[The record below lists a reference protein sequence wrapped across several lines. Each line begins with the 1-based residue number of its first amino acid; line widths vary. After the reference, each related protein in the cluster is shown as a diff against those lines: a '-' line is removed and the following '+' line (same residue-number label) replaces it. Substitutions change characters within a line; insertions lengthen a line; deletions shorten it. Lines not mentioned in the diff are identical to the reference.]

1 MVGIGAGFRDWRRI
15 LQVTSVLHIATPLLA
30 QYFPESPK
38 WLLAKNDISK
48 ISELKTVLKYA
59 ANVNGK
65 YNEDSE
71 KKIEALLSTKE
82 HSKLDI
88 NTKDRFIDT
97 LRYVLHALTFE
108 PKTILKIISIEM
120 NITCN

>member
-1 MVGIGAGFRDWRRI
+1 MIERVFEKTIGLISFFNLFIWQYIYSVCWWLVLEQASGDWRRI

-59 ANVNGK
+59 AKVNGK
-65 YNEDSE
+65 YTEDSE
-71 KKIEALLSTKE
+71 KKIEALLVDKR
-82 HSKLDI
+82 DI
-88 NTKDRFIDT
+88 
-97 LRYVLHALTFE
+97 
-108 PKTILKIISIEM
+108 PS
-120 NITCN
+120 

>member
-59 ANVNGK
+59 AKVNGK

-108 PKTILKIISIEM
+108 PKTILIKLYRLK
-120 NITCN
+120 